1 MAYNPFDD
9 VIENDPAYK
18 MQIGGVQSMVIP
30 QRRVDA
36 SKQEVFRPFAS
47 AIATGYKLLT
57 PEQETL
63 DQIEKD
69 QQLRSLATQQAF
81 QGTEFDEYAGDFDL
95 PSEVLTNR
103 KAMDLLDQAGFKRQ
117 SFTEGISRTANFLY
131 GNQRKAFDKLR
142 DGEQLTSDDRL
153 SIALAPLDSLDFLL
167 PPVALKKLAGIGLK
181 NVNSILKSTSD
192 LPEVQQVKQFFGGSP
207 VPAIGGRAE
216 GPPGMVTEPRITLAK
231 EDGTGLSGQA
241 LATKVRTENL
251 QQRLYEP
258 YRDIYTRY
266 TNQTDNPSARGF
278 LNFLKD
284 KNIPLTKGISK
295 DPRDTSD
302 IRHIEKAIN
311 FLTEG
316 KATLEA
322 FKKPWELRTEE
333 ILKNSD
339 RQLLNIEVKRKLAEE
354 GFDIPLTSIGNFV
367 KGKKIDTD
375 AAKNI
380 IQGSGLTANRKLILS
395 ELEKL
400 RDDLV
405 ANPEKQGKGL
415 KQYSIETPGMKQGSR
430 TIGSIITD
438 YRAKDKLE
446 TTQQNITDIV
456 PASLIDEIENLVK
469 VEKGEGVRSKFR
481 EYIPSPT
488 KVVGGELPQ
497 AQSKIADLFRTQFF
511 LQDEQGKVLYDFR
524 TIEGF
529 EDTAKTYGIEA
540 VPPNAKNARQLRL
553 DNAEQIKQL
562 AKDIEILQAKNGY
575 LTQSQIQGYKQ
586 VIDESKQLS
595 EYTNNKFRQVLS
607 ENPQLKQVLIDQYKQ
622 YYTKFPKTK
631 IQGGKK
637 VNIPVDEMTEED
649 FINAAAKTFD
659 GHLSHVF
666 RIEDFPSKGK
676 GMFAMGDVSNLVR
689 SNYGIE
695 NLALQQRG
703 ENAVDLAIA
712 SIRKKLNKNKNAD
725 IQNEID
731 TLRYFDKLFTR
742 KGMAIY
748 RRLKKNNLTPEVIS
762 QVNELLGKDVAG
774 TIRKVTNVDED
785 VSKNFNSIFLG
796 SEQPLTLQ
804 QNKDRFDSLMDYYI
818 QNPNELKVSMDSRP
832 SKKENIIET
841 FPETPYF
848 KQGFLNVATPN
859 IEQFTNFKKGGVSMV
874 RGGVQMAIGG
884 QNFTE
889 NMNRQDFTPDPAIDG
904 DSAFQ
909 QAVQSGNLQALNL
922 PKIFKGLGEA
932 FGVFTPKKVGKPLTG
947 EMSAVSPVAKSDF
960 PLQSFTLEKINNLN
974 IKSARPQDWINE
986 LQGGAPAPKSELLDS
1001 GLFQYLADFEKYFP
1015 NQKVSKDKLVEFLE
1029 DNPISNLKIKIKG
1042 SETGDP
1048 AYDSYMGKPRHKNA
1062 GSARM
1067 DQAGEDYRE
1076 VILEAG
1082 TLPGQQTG
1090 DEFVNSSH
1098 FQEKN
1103 VLAFGRVGTYK
1114 NSSGDNVAV
1123 IQEMQT
1129 DYLTQVRKE
1138 QELLNAEIEK
1148 LNAQKVKAEQT
1159 LERVESPYDIQRAA
1173 ESLAEVNSK
1182 LPALLKLQ
1190 ESKLI
1195 KPYPNVAAA
1204 DKIPEFNKQL
1214 QDLQKQINNLS
1225 MQGVRRE
1232 NPEFLMQIS
1241 NLEEQQKQ
1249 VLNQLL
1255 DLNRANEYEM
1265 LAKDVKVPDID
1276 DRDNLLR
1283 YVSGADSYVSM
1294 KNVKTF
1300 PPTPLNNQ
1308 ADYVD
1313 AILKAVIKDAENR
1326 GINKIAIMPAD
1337 VGANARW
1344 SKESEDAKKK
1354 FRNLYDKV
1362 GVQQLKNIAKKYGG
1376 TVEEEF
1382 IIDSTKADKGIKFL
1396 NKGVDGDFQL
1406 LKDIEPRGDGN
1417 APGNIQAFLDTEIER
1432 VAADYGPNEVIL
1444 RREIAPNQTMEYFVQ
1459 TKADGFDLVPL
1470 GDGDKAEN
1478 ATIIIEEYNP
1488 QRVKMNVLVLPD
1500 SNKDKPMYLF
1510 KKKKGGIMPD
1520 DRLVSITDIYGDY

>member
-18 MQIGGVQSMVIP
+18 MQIGGVQPMVIP
-30 QRRVDA
+30 QRRPDYT
-36 SKQEVFRPFAS
+36 QETFKPFATS
-47 AIATGYKLLT
+47 IARAYKLLT